1 MATIRIADAGGPPR
15 PDGSGIGGGVYP
27 IRATSIERSRTRSRS
42 RDARSRH
49 SDLKDAEED
58 AELRQDGDFKKRQ
71 VRLIRTIIMACF
83 SDFKQGLQREDAAIP
98 CLSEHR
104 RDLWRYRNQSSLCL
118 QFHFH
123 F

>member
-27 IRATSIERSRTRSRS
+27 IRATSIERTRTRSRS

-71 VRLIRTIIMACF
+71 VRLIRTIIMACM
-83 SDFKQGLQREDAAIP
+83 LV
-98 CLSEHR
+98 
-104 RDLWRYRNQSSLCL
+104 
-118 QFHFH
+118 
-123 F
+123 